1 MSDKWWDMPDDEL
14 DDLFRE
20 ASDKVE
26 IPFDSSAFD
35 KLRHKIDNQPEVIAP
50 KSVKKRWLLPLA
62 LLLLVGVG
70 MVYYFVSKKSEN
82 ASPNLSTSINSK
94 NNQVNNLSSEF
105 SKNNI
110 GNGKNQALTTIKSKA
125 ENTKKIFEA
134 SKATN
139 PLSLNKAISKT
150 TNSLKTTANTPQ
162 NSTLEMTKTKIRE
175 DKIKVEIQNGHLS
188 SKDIEDKAIEK
199 VITST
204 ESSTTEKALKEEI
217 LSANNLIHDTEF
229 SSKTIKHSPETH
241 EVKSIVGNNR
251 KSKSKK
257 SSFNKAH
264 LSKQTTSNENISFEK
279 NDIAPK
285 TEEVINRTNF
295 FNVNDLASKKTKSLL
310 ADLAIDLP
318 PFIDSLPRTKPILK
332 MSRFGIRLA
341 LSPDINSIEKLETS
355 VLSSSLGLLFEYRLN
370 KRFVLQTGITYSN
383 KKYGGEFD
391 YYHSWADTWQKYH
404 PSKPVEVDG
413 GCKVIDIP
421 LNLRFNAFQQTRQTW
436 FVSAGISS
444 YLMLNESYTYNYAWG
459 VPKTVDW
466 QDKTSYYWSTLNL
479 SIGIEKQLTKHITI
493 QAEPYLK
500 TPLAGVGRG
509 SVNLYSSG
517 ILFSTKYNF

>member
-35 KLRHKIDNQPEVIAP
+35 KLRHKIDNQPEVVAP

-70 MVYYFVSKKSEN
+70 MVYYFVNKKPEISTPNHTITSNSNNQSNKLSAESSEKNKVDNKNLSSATTDNKSIDVAKNIESSKNSKASNLKEGNDRNTLSPQTKVNNNGDLLAKNLAIKERFTTQNDKQQSLKIIENKNTEKIIPSSATESVKTVKEEN
-82 ASPNLSTSINSK
+82 ASANSLINS
-94 NNQVNNLSSEF
+94 
-105 SKNNI
+105 
-110 GNGKNQALTTIKSKA
+110 
-125 ENTKKIFEA
+125 
-134 SKATN
+134 
-139 PLSLNKAISKT
+139 P
-150 TNSLKTTANTPQ
+150 
-162 NSTLEMTKTKIRE
+162 
-175 DKIKVEIQNGHLS
+175 
-188 SKDIEDKAIEK
+188 
-199 VITST
+199 
-204 ESSTTEKALKEEI
+204 
-217 LSANNLIHDTEF
+217 EF
-229 SSKTIKHSPETH
+229 SSKSIESSFET
-241 EVKSIVGNNR
+241 EKVKSNFNNQWKVKNKKVSSHKNQFHR
-251 KSKSKK
+251 LTLSNKS
-257 SSFNKAH
+257 
-264 LSKQTTSNENISFEK
+264 ENIGFET
-279 NDIAPK
+279 ISIIPQK
-285 TEEVINRTNF
+285 TEKEEIVNRTNF
-295 FNVNDLASKKTKSLL
+295 FGIDNLTSKKTKSLL
-310 ADLAIDLP
+310 TNLEVDLP
-318 PFIDSLPRTKPILK
+318 PFVDSLPRPKSKPK
-332 MSRFGIRLA
+332 MSRFGVRLA
-341 LSPDINSIEKLETS
+341 LSPDINSIEKLQTS
-355 VLSSSLGLLFEYRLN
+355 ALSSSLGLLFEYGLS
-370 KRFVLQTGITYSN
+370 KKWILQTGLTYSN

-421 LNLRFNAFQQTRQTW
+421 LNLRFNAFQKPRQTW

-459 VPKTVDW
+459 TPKTVNW

-479 SIGIEKQLTKHITI
+479 SIGLEKQLTKHLTI

-500 TPLAGVGRG
+500 TPLVGVGRG

-517 ILFSTKYNF
+517 ILFSTKFNF

>member
-35 KLRHKIDNQPEVIAP
+35 KLRHKIDNQPEVSTP
-50 KSVKKRWLLPLA
+50 KSVKSKWLLPLA

-82 ASPNLSTSINSK
+82 ANPNLSTSINST
-94 NNQVNNLSSEF
+94 NNQVSKLSSDF

-110 GNGKNQALTTIKSKA
+110 ENGKNQALTTIKSKVK
-125 ENTKKIFEA
+125 NTKKDFEA
-134 SKATN
+134 STATN
-139 PLSLNKAISKT
+139 PLNLNKAVAKT
-150 TNSLKTTANTPQ
+150 ANSLKTTTNTSQ
-162 NSTLEMTKTKIRE
+162 NSTLEMTEAKIRE

-188 SKDIEDKAIEK
+188 SKDIEDKDIEK
-199 VITST
+199 AITPI
-204 ESSTTEKALKEEI
+204 EPLTTEKALKEEK
-217 LSANNLIHDTEF
+217 LSANNVLHASKF
-229 SSKTIKHSPETH
+229 SSKAIEYSSEAH
-241 EVKSIVGNNR
+241 EAKSVVRNNW
-251 KSKSKK
+251 KSKNKK
-257 SSFNKAH
+257 SSFSKTH
-264 LSKQTTSNENISFEK
+264 LGKQSTSNENISFET
-279 NDIAPK
+279 NAIIPE
-285 TEEVINRTNF
+285 TEEVINRKNF
-295 FNVNDLASKKTKSLL
+295 FSVNNLANKKTKSLL
-310 ADLAIDLP
+310 SDLVIDLP
-318 PFIDSLPRTKPILK
+318 PFVDSLPRTKPTPK

-370 KRFVLQTGITYSN
+370 RKFVLQTGITYSN

-413 GCKVIDIP
+413 GCKIIDIP
-421 LNLRFNAFQQTRQTW
+421 LNLRFNAFQRPKQSW

-459 VPKTVDW
+459 MPKTVDW

-479 SIGIEKQLTKHITI
+479 SVGLEKQLTKHVTI

-517 ILFSTKYNF
+517 ILFSTKYSF